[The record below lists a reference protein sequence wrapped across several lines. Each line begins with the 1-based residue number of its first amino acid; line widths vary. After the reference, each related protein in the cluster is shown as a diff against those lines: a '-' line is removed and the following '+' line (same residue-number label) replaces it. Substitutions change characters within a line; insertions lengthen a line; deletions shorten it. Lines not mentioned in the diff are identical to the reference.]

1 MLITK
6 LQNSVFCILNTFVL
20 FMLRGRCAFDGKVFL
35 FVMWILHHA
44 LITKVHKKQRSN
56 KARGRIIM
64 GWSILLCH
72 IFLQGNADL
81 STFWKRPLLMTW
93 LLINVS
99 IAFSQ
104 STDIQTFWI
113 KYCKVLATLALIVV
127 CSVCIGAVLLVHI
140 IRTLQYPSRKSFLS

>member
-1 MLITK
+1 MSFFASYPMYLTIELKIEIMLITK

-20 FMLRGRCAFDGKVFL
+20 FMLRGWCAFDGKAFL

-44 LITKVHKKQRSN
+44 LITKVDKKQRSN
-56 KARGRIIM
+56 KARGRVIM

-81 STFWKRPLLMTW
+81 STFWKRPLLMIW

-99 IAFSQ
+99 IVFHNLLMSRLFSE
-104 STDIQTFWI
+104 
-113 KYCKVLATLALIVV
+113 
-127 CSVCIGAVLLVHI
+127 
-140 IRTLQYPSRKSFLS
+140 

>member
-1 MLITK
+1 MSMSQMKVKQAHNVIFCIISHVSDYWIKDWDHVDYKITK
-6 LQNSVFCILNTFVL
+6 LFIFCILNTFVL
-20 FMLRGRCAFDGKVFL
+20 FMLRGWCAFDGKAFL
-35 FVMWILHHA
+35 FVKWILHHA

-56 KARGRIIM
+56 KARGRVIM

-81 STFWKRPLLMTW
+81 STFWKCPLLMTW

-104 STDIQTFWI
+104 STDVQTF
-113 KYCKVLATLALIVV
+113 
-127 CSVCIGAVLLVHI
+127 SE
-140 IRTLQYPSRKSFLS
+140 